1 MPPGVGCPSAMRWQ
15 QQQQQQQQQHRTPSS
30 SSPSSMMSP
39 PLPQDAHHHSR
50 RHPPPP
56 PFFPQQQQHHHHQ
69 WQPNNDKLP
78 PQSQMLRPQQYHHHQ
93 QQQQQQ
99 QQQSQ
104 QQQQQSQQQQQKQQ
118 QQSQQQQSQQQ
129 QSQQFERNIINS
141 STNVNVNNDHQSAAE
156 QGNIFNNNN
165 DHNENYGGSA
175 SVSRPTFGGA
185 GGTADRAGEA
195 EFPEGQRNGDIVG
208 DIIGDGGGGNTTG
221 SIEYYVPLSKGGGG
235 RYVEMTTSVASSSS
249 SSSSTADMM
258 RPEGGVTSSTSTSV
272 PPVPP
277 TQQPLPRN
285 DTTTTN
291 DVTTSSSGMAIES
304 ISGRDRTGDAVGDV
318 RNIPATPTSPPPKSS
333 RWGPLQPQIE
343 AERDD
348 DQQQQQRQKSMSS
361 TEEVSDSQD
370 QNPTL
375 SAISGD
381 AIYTTSL
388 HWNNPTSHTMKKRL
402 ISLPD
407 DVEHITEMEWADEGP
422 VATHASTLSSSSSS
436 IQTRMLIPNSA
447 KAPRPKL
454 TRPEPCFCEPDLI
467 NLTPCCVNTNCAN
480 FAIQEECGS
489 NCPASPLC
497 NNNRIQQKRW
507 KKLTVFDAGLKGRGL
522 LAGEACSPGDFVV
535 EYVGVAVRR
544 EYLDRLFAEYK
555 SERMLY
561 IMALDGGV
569 YIDARHR
576 GGIARYINHSCE
588 PNCRVDRWKVRGV
601 LRACVIAI
609 RHIEEEEE
617 LSFDYQWDRKRG
629 RALTKCYC
637 GSAKCRGTIEVP
649 KDAAEIEREIK
660 EELEGKWL
668 EQPRVGGGEDGNGA
682 KSVRVGREIMN
693 RVIRVYDADS
703 GEYLSADVSQYD
715 ETSGKHLLMYRG
727 DECAHEHWIDL
738 CDEKWMLLDEP
749 HLDNETDD
757 DFDDDDDGGSEMGEG
772 DRKSSFAI
780 ARKSSSG
787 VGNNKEIS
795 LLVNVPPLSTDGDVG
810 AFSPRSN
817 GNSRSSSPKLSKGA
831 RIQNYLFIQTPMKD
845 TMVAKHILFKCA
857 QTWRVHIDILKM
869 TVPRDQSDD
878 GSSAEGGENLLLS
891 KAYDESADGLVWK
904 LVVTGLDV
912 PKAMEMLEREM
923 NGIENTPSSSL
934 STWALHGSSASLT
947 GITEAIKP
955 HGSEVIIPRIIV
967 DEVKKKFFSL
977 KGYCYNV
984 EITFTHSDSKSKQ
997 FAKMTLSSVSSSD
1010 LSRAMEYLFKE
1021 LTQMCQ
1027 QNNAPLS
1034 SIGVYKDLGFL
1045 GGELSHRDFRMLFAD
1060 LRRTSVTN
1068 DACEDLSRST
1078 FATSFMESNRCM
1090 IWVQAEEDM
1099 GRVSNNRVINEAHP
1113 HKPRKIYFGVAPSRV
1128 QTLWGQLT
1136 TRIVD
1141 LTRGVR
1147 FLHLGPNKIYQ
1158 RALLEPIKKNG
1169 RGAGEWNYFFDFVK
1183 KISGTSVSVDSITG
1197 CSHLRLDGGDISLG
1211 SDIDNIQVNEKI
1223 DIAEELINLQI
1234 EFFRDHHIRNQRWV
1248 FGRDWALSLES
1259 NYIDNSLANPVN
1271 CEAISSAI
1279 VQDAIA
1285 STQAAAKL
1293 SSTVDSLRLSDPR
1306 AVGTACLE
1314 ITEIV
1319 TGAGL
1324 SEKVAAHAC
1333 IIFYRYINLNLSYSI
1348 DIKLRDVQLA
1358 SLFIANKSQKV
1369 VKWIRL
1375 EGVLERAYRVFYPG
1389 SHFNPQSEEAKN
1401 WERRVIKAEKT
1412 VLSALNYDVFWPGVD
1427 WVINAVVGTK
1437 AMAEPLAENAMVLAL
1452 SGHVLAAGPVLWL
1465 KYGPKYAFAAVAG
1478 FLSIDIEPL
1487 FPALSLQPLTVSH
1500 ASELIYQSCKSLSR
1514 VKKSVVLQANHEMFG
1529 DSKVSQMGVTI
1540 QKIQKDCATY
1550 TSKHHGSQAIDDS
1563 KFVSS
1568 PAYKEIS
1575 ERAKLR
1581 RVFLGVNDDC
1591 IEKMILPVLSRISV
1605 DSKCAIRFSPGLLE
1619 RTNDIVLEGS
1629 WKALSI
1635 AEQQLCEIASLSPA
1649 VPYNQSS
1656 GAPTDGNVIKQSKNK
1671 PGLLDM
1677 KNIDGKH
1684 GWYGTFDEDTHNA
1697 GWKACVAANAPQKHI
1712 DSAGLRW
1719 WVPHQYGPSLS
1730 GSLCEIFSSPRL
1742 INQNSVNMR
1751 ALALLAQ
1758 SFSGGYSKMQVEYP
1772 TLASF
1777 LSGPEGEE
1785 ARENDRSV
1793 PISLQRWPPEKIE
1806 MKEKNTS
1813 EQNMQMGYSVA
1824 ALQEMQL
1831 LHELHFLIPSPQGHP
1846 NFMLPLAIALDS
1858 DTNEESAPESSTITS
1873 NTAAN
1878 DILAMIERNQRAAGN
1893 KQLASGSYLVLEP
1906 TPLNLQMVM
1915 NIYQRKYSGGAIVP
1929 PALLASW
1936 CHEILSAI
1944 SFCHSNNIIL
1954 RSLLPDQIHI
1964 DHSGTAKLSGLSKVM
1979 ILHGKDRKRE
1989 FDPLKYVRSK
1999 KKKDHNT
2006 EDVEPY
2012 AAPEILLG
2020 GTRYT
2025 KETDMWTFG
2034 ALLANLLLGKQLF
2047 PGKDRV
2053 SKMTQVFKIVGV
2065 PDRDNYEQAKKFP
2078 FYSNNMFVM
2087 GDDGKKKKYHRGV
2100 VKALRSLL
2108 KADDTSAETEFAS
2121 LINLIDALLHL
2132 DPKKRMTADEA
2143 LRHQYIINHTVQ
2155 IERQEFCQNFVKDW
2169 RALKENVLTRKSS
2182 KSCILDKRKFD
2193 NSETNGSSAGPE
2205 NESKRRAFLMDA
2217 SLSSEDGDDLY
2228 DFCLDPPPSKK
2239 QINPNT

>member
-1 MPPGVGCPSAMRWQ
+1 MPPGVGGVPAAMRL
-15 QQQQQQQQQHRTPSS
+15 QQQQQHRA
-30 SSPSSMMSP
+30 P
-39 PLPQDAHHHSR
+39 PPQPQDAYHHPR
-50 RHPPPP
+50 RHPPPFP
-56 PFFPQQQQHHHHQ
+56 PQQQQQLHQHQ
-69 WQPNNDKLP
+69 WQHPNNTPP
-78 PQSQMLRPQQYHHHQ
+78 PQSQMLRPPQYHQRQ
-93 QQQQQQ
+93 QQ
-99 QQQSQ
+99 
-104 QQQQQSQQQQQKQQ
+104 
-118 QQSQQQQSQQQ
+118 
-129 QSQQFERNIINS
+129 NINGS
-141 STNVNVNNDHQSAAE
+141 NVNVNFNNDRHSEAE
-156 QGNIFNNNN
+156 EGNKFNNNN
-165 DHNENYGGSA
+165 NYHRAEG
-175 SVSRPTFGGA
+175 VEVPA
-185 GGTADRAGEA
+185 GLGND
-195 EFPEGQRNGDIVG
+195 NCVG
-208 DIIGDGGGGNTTG
+208 DIGGGGNVTS
-221 SIEYYVPLSKGGGG
+221 SIEYFVPLSKGGGG
-235 RYVEMTTSVASSSS
+235 QTIEISTPLSWP
-249 SSSSTADMM
+249 SSSTAVSM
-258 RPEGGVTSSTSTSV
+258 RPEGAAQSSSLMSDF
-272 PPVPP
+272 PPPP
-277 TQQPLPRN
+277 TQQP
-285 DTTTTN
+285 TN
-291 DVTTSSSGMAIES
+291 DNITPSSSGAAM
-304 ISGRDRTGDAVGDV
+304 TY
-318 RNIPATPTSPPPKSS
+318 PPPGENGENRTEEGDEDRNALATLTLPHPSSS
-333 RWGPLQPQIE
+333 RWGPSQSQIKP
-343 AERDD
+343 ERDD
-348 DQQQQQRQKSMSS
+348 VQQQQKPIIPSTDEMCDSHDQCPASS
-361 TEEVSDSQD
+361 T
-370 QNPTL
+370 T
-375 SAISGD
+375 IGD
-381 AIYTTSL
+381 ATYTTSL
-388 HWNNPTSHTMKKRL
+388 HWNNPISHTIEKRP
-402 ISLPD
+402 ISFPD

-422 VATHASTLSSSSSS
+422 AATYVLSSSTTAESGGVQS
-436 IQTRMLIPNSA
+436 RMLIPNSA
-447 KAPRPKL
+447 KVPRPKL
-454 TRPEPCFCEPDLI
+454 KRPEPCFCEPDLV
-467 NLTPCCVNTNCAN
+467 NETPCCINTNCAN
-480 FAIQEECGS
+480 FAVQEECGT
-489 NCPASPLC
+489 NCPAGPLC
-497 NNNRIQQKRW
+497 KNKRIQRREW
-507 KKLTVFDAGLKGRGL
+507 KKLSVFDAGLKGRGL
-522 LAGEACSPGDFVV
+522 LAEEACSPGDFVV

-569 YIDARHR
+569 YIDARNR
-576 GGIARYINHSCE
+576 GGVARYINHSCE

-601 LRACVIAI
+601 LRACVFAV
-609 RHIEEEEE
+609 RHIEEGEE

-660 EELEGKWL
+660 EEIEGTWL
-668 EQPRVGGGEDGNGA
+668 EQPQVSNCEDGSGG

-703 GEYLSADVSQYD
+703 DEYLSADVSQYD
-715 ETSGKHLLMYRG
+715 ETLGKHLLMYRG
-727 DECAHEHWIDL
+727 DESAQEHWINL

-749 HLDNETDD
+749 HHYNLMDD
-757 DFDDDDDGGSEMGEG
+757 DFDNNGDSGSEKGG
-772 DRKSSFAI
+772 GCRKNSFAI
-780 ARKSSSG
+780 ARKSSL
-787 VGNNKEIS
+787 VGSSNTETS
-795 LLVNVPPLSTDGDVG
+795 LLVNVPPLSADGDVG
-810 AFSPRSN
+810 AFSPRSDS
-817 GNSRSSSPKLSKGA
+817 NSRSSSPKLSKGG
-831 RIQNYLFIQTPMKD
+831 RIQNYVFIQTPTKD
-845 TMVAKHILFKCA
+845 AIVAKHILFRCA
-857 QTWRVHIDILKM
+857 QMWRVHIDTVKI
-869 TVPRDQSDD
+869 TVPRDRRED
-878 GSSAEGGENLLLS
+878 GSSEEGGDNLLLS

-904 LVVTGLDV
+904 LVVTGLEV
-912 PKAMEMLEREM
+912 TKAIEMLEKEL

-934 STWALHGSSASLT
+934 QTRTLNGSSASLT
-947 GITEAIKP
+947 GITEAVKP

-967 DEVKKKFFSL
+967 DEVKKRFFSL

-984 EITFTHSDSKSKQ
+984 DITFTHSDSKSKQ
-997 FAKMTLSSVSSSD
+997 FAKMTLSSDSSSD
-1010 LSRAMEYLFKE
+1010 LSRAMEYLYKE

-1027 QNNAPLS
+1027 QNSAPLS
-1034 SIGVYKDLGFL
+1034 FIGVYKDLGFL
-1045 GGELSHRDFRMLFAD
+1045 GGELSHGDFRMLFAD
-1060 LRRTSVTN
+1060 LTRKSVTN
-1068 DACEDLSRST
+1068 DACEDLRRST

-1113 HKPRKIYFGVAPSRV
+1113 HQPRKIYFGVAPSRV
-1128 QTLWGQLT
+1128 QMLWGHLR

-1169 RGAGEWNYFFDFVK
+1169 RGGGEWNYFFDFVK
-1183 KISGTSVSVDSITG
+1183 KISGTSVRVDSITG
-1197 CSHLRLDGGDISLG
+1197 GSHLRLDGGDISLG
-1211 SDIDNIQVNEKI
+1211 SDIDNIQVNEKL

-1234 EFFRDHHIRNQRWV
+1234 ELLRDHHIRKKRWV
-1248 FGRDWALSLES
+1248 FGMDWALLLES
-1259 NYIDNSLANPVN
+1259 NHIDNSLANPVD

-1279 VQDAIA
+1279 VQDAVA
-1285 STQAAAKL
+1285 PTQVAAKL

-1306 AVGTACLE
+1306 SVGTACLE

-1319 TGAGL
+1319 AGAGL

-1333 IIFYRYINLNLSYSI
+1333 IVFYRYTNLNPSKSI

-1375 EGVLERAYRVFYPG
+1375 EGVLEHAYRVFYPG

-1427 WVINAVVGTK
+1427 WVLNAVVGTK
-1437 AMAEPLAENAMVLAL
+1437 AMAEPLAENAMALAL

-1465 KYGPKYAFAAVAG
+1465 KYGPKYAFAAIAG
-1478 FLSIDIEPL
+1478 LLSIDIEPL

-1500 ASELIYQSCKSLSR
+1500 AAELIYQSCQALSR
-1514 VKKSVVLQANHEMFG
+1514 VKKIVALQAKHELFS
-1529 DSKVSQMGVTI
+1529 DSKAFQMGVTI
-1540 QKIQKDCATY
+1540 QNVQKDCATY
-1550 TSKHHGSQAIDDS
+1550 MSKHHGYQAIDDS

-1575 ERAKLR
+1575 ERSKLR

-1591 IEKMILPVLSRISV
+1591 IEKLILPVLSRISV
-1605 DSKCAIRFSPGLLE
+1605 DSKCTIRFSPGLSE

-1635 AEQQLCEIASLSPA
+1635 AEQQLCEMASLPPT

-1656 GAPTDGNVIKQSKNK
+1656 GATSDGDVIKQVKDK

-1677 KNIDGKH
+1677 KNIDGKL
-1684 GWYGTFDEDTHNA
+1684 GWYGTFEEDTNVA
-1697 GWKACVAANAPQKHI
+1697 GWKGCVAANAPQNHI

-1742 INQNSVNMR
+1742 INHNSVNMR

-1772 TLASF
+1772 TLASY
-1777 LSGPEGEE
+1777 LTGPEGEE
-1785 ARENDRSV
+1785 ARENDLSV

-1806 MKEKNTS
+1806 MKEKTTS
-1813 EQNMQMGYSVA
+1813 EHNMQMGYSVA

-1858 DTNEESAPESSTITS
+1858 DANEESSPESSTVTS

-1915 NIYQRKYSGGAIVP
+1915 NSYQRKYSGGAIVP
-1929 PALLASW
+1929 PTLLASW
-1936 CHEILSAI
+1936 CHDILSAI
-1944 SFCHSNNIIL
+1944 SFCHSNHIIL
-1954 RSLLPDQIHI
+1954 RSLLPDHIHL
-1964 DHSGTAKLSGLSKVM
+1964 DHSGTARLSGLSKVM
-1979 ILHGKDRKRE
+1979 ILHGKDRKKE

-2025 KETDMWTFG
+2025 KETDMWAFG

-2053 SKMTQVFKIVGV
+2053 GKMTQVFKIVGV

-2078 FYSNNMFVM
+2078 FYSNNMFVI
-2087 GDDGKKKKYHRGV
+2087 GDDGRKKKYYRGV

-2108 KADDTSAETEFAS
+2108 NADGTSAETESAS

-2143 LRHQYIINHTVQ
+2143 LRHQYMTNHSVQ

-2169 RALKENVLTRKSS
+2169 RALKENVLKRKSS
-2182 KSCILDKRKFD
+2182 KSSILEKRKFD
-2193 NSETNGSSAGPE
+2193 HSGANGSASLEKA
-2205 NESKRRAFLMDA
+2205 SKRTVFFMDA
-2217 SLSSEDGDDLY
+2217 ASSGGEDGDDLY
-2228 DFCLDPPPSKK
+2228 EFCLDPPSSKK
-2239 QINPNT
+2239 QMNSDT